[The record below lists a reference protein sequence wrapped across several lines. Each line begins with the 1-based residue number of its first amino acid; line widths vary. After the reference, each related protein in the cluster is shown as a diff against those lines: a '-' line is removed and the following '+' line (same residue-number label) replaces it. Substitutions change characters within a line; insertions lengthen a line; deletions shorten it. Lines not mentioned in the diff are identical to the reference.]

1 MIRFRF
7 RLYKD
12 LQHIQRTNGKL
23 INRIAELYNNKV

>member
-12 LQHIQRTNGKL
+12 LQHILRTNDKL
-23 INRIAELYNNKV
+23 IARISELKNK